1 MLYRFLTAAGLL
13 VGAATPA
20 LAQDQ
25 CNDVLKDGVFNYNT
39 YRDDSY
45 FNQIV
50 WSRFLRSTF
59 QSSKTDR
66 SGGFGVPIGEIVLGG
81 NYTEEQYNKKREQI
95 EQEYF
100 NQITASR
107 EIDVALMSGDE
118 EVLRAWSGCMAERG
132 GGLTVRFEPLSP
144 LDVNMIMEYFSEGNK
159 HSVRLETGVV
169 LPAGVEVRQNQHC
182 LRKGRRIE
190 QGENCVA
197 VLRLPSAL
205 TTIPVAVDPVGSDT
219 ATAWLPARIQLSREQ
234 RPYAFAG
241 ADRLYDWAH
250 KRTQGWRRDVALSA
264 EQLKEGWLFDPT
276 TARTGLH
283 VISVNNP
290 SNSCHSE
297 WSSPTSATFSYGYTI
312 YAGNRRRRDGHIECA
327 MNPYIMMRRDIWI
340 AMQMPEGQ
348 VSTGGST
355 KAMIDQAPDAVA
367 ARRSIFSR

>member
-1 MLYRFLTAAGLL
+1 MLKKVVAALGLSI
-13 VGAATPA
+13 AMTTPA
-20 LAQDQ
+20 FAQDQ
-25 CNDVLKDGVFNYNT
+25 CNDVLRDGVFNYNT

-50 WSRFLRSTF
+50 WSRFLRTNF
-59 QSSKTDR
+59 ESSKTDR
-66 SGGFGVPIGEIVLGG
+66 GGGFGVPIGEIVLGA

-95 EQEYF
+95 QREYF

-118 EVLRAWSGCMAERG
+118 EVLRAWSGCMASRG
-132 GGLTVRFEPLSP
+132 GGLTARFEPLSP
-144 LDVNMIMEYFSEGNK
+144 LDVNMVIEYFSEGNK
-159 HSVRLETGVV
+159 HSVRLERDVV
-169 LPAGVEVRQNQHC
+169 LPPGIEVRQNPHC
-182 LRKGRRIE
+182 LRRGRRIE
-190 QGENCVA
+190 RGDNCVA
-197 VLRLPSAL
+197 VLRLASAL

-234 RPYAFAG
+234 RPYSFSA

-250 KRTQGWRRDVALSA
+250 KRTQGWRRDVALSE
-264 EQLKEGWLFDPT
+264 EQLKEGWLFDPS

-283 VISVNNP
+283 VISVNN
-290 SNSCHSE
+290 SRNNCHSE
-297 WSSPTSATFSYGYTI
+297 WSSPTSTTFSYGYTI

-327 MNPYIMMRRDIWI
+327 MNPYIMMRRDVWV

-348 VSTGGST
+348 VSTGGSMN
-355 KAMIDQAPDAVA
+355 ALIDQSPDSVA